1 MVTRAVTQGA
11 GGRGRLSKEQIR
23 DIADRINIRDVVAD
37 YVTLRKAGVSYKG
50 LCPFHQE
57 KTPSFTVHPGRQ
69 TFHCFGCGEG
79 GDVFSF
85 LQKINGLTF
94 VEAVDDVAQR
104 AGVELPR
111 GDFSPQDRQKA
122 KVRTSLYDVNEVA
135 AECYARAL
143 EGPDGHEARAYLER
157 RGMPAAIV
165 DRFRLGL
172 APDAWEHLTNV
183 LSRRQ
188 IDPNKAESVGLVRP
202 SNRGGYYDFFRNRL
216 MIPIIDNRQKVV
228 AFGGRALGDD
238 DRKYINSPESPVYDK
253 STTLYGL
260 AQAHSAIRRDDQ
272 AIVVEGYFDCLSLVA
287 GGIENVVATCGTAL
301 TAGHLRLLKR
311 YTRTIVLVYDADEAG
326 FKAACRSLDTF
337 LDEELWPMFVAVP
350 DGKDPDDFVRVHG
363 GEAFAEL
370 VDRAVPLIDRYL
382 SDIVLR
388 YRGKPAAAE
397 RVLEAVAPTLG
408 RLKPIT
414 AQPYWAWLADELRLD
429 EKMIKAH
436 VRGLRRP
443 RAAGPTPPPNKAIS
457 VRVSFP
463 QEEWALLMLLIQ
475 QPAITIDAVVETQTA
490 DMMLSRPL
498 ANLVRYMTGE
508 AANGRVA
515 SAGQLMD
522 QTEDEAVLKL
532 LADVSV
538 SEAMVPE
545 EQVDR
550 LRDELLW
557 KIHRASIVRQIDD
570 WSLRARETKE
580 IVEQQR
586 ATQEIIRLR
595 NELTTLDKQVR
606 G

>member
-11 GGRGRLSKEQIR
+11 GVRGRLSKEQIR

-94 VEAVDDVAQR
+94 IEAVDDVAQR

-111 GDFSPQDRQKA
+111 GDFSPEDRQKA
-122 KVRTSLYDVNEVA
+122 RVRTSLYDVNEVA

-143 EGPDGHEARAYLER
+143 QGPDGHEARAYLER
-157 RGMPAAIV
+157 RGMPPATIE
-165 DRFRLGL
+165 RFRLGL
-172 APDAWEHLTNV
+172 APDAWEHLVNV
-183 LSRRQ
+183 LARRR
-188 IDPNKAESVGLVRP
+188 IDPNKAESVGLVRQG
-202 SNRGGYYDFFRNRL
+202 NRGGHYDFFRDRL

-228 AFGGRALGDD
+228 AFGGRTLGDD
-238 DRKYINSPESPVYDK
+238 DRKYINSPESPIYDK

-260 AQAHSAIRRDDQ
+260 AQAHSAIRREDQ

-337 LDEELWPMFVAVP
+337 LDEELWPMFVAIP
-350 DGKDPDDFVRVHG
+350 DGKDPDDFVRAHG

-397 RVLEAVAPTLG
+397 RVLEAVAPTLS

-429 EKMIKAH
+429 EKMMKAH

-443 RAAGPTPPPNKAIS
+443 RAASPAPQPS
-457 VRVSFP
+457 RVVSARESFP
-463 QEEWALLMLLIQ
+463 QVEGALLELLVQ
-475 QPAITIDAVVETQTA
+475 QPEITIPSVVQHQTA

-498 ANLVRYMTGE
+498 AEMVHYILRESADGRAVRTVE
-508 AANGRVA
+508 LLDRA
-515 SAGQLMD
+515 
-522 QTEDEAVLKL
+522 EDESLRKL
-532 LADVSV
+532 LTDVSV
-538 SEAMVPE
+538 SESKVNE
-545 EQVDR
+545 EQVER
-550 LRDELLW
+550 LRDELLV
-557 KIHRASIVRQIDD
+557 KIHRTHIVRQMDE
-570 WSLRARETKE
+570 WGQVARTSKDRD
-580 IVEQQR
+580 EQLR
-586 ATQEIIRLR
+586 ATQEIFRLK
-595 NELTTLDKQVR
+595 NELMTLDKKV
-606 G
+606 